1 MGVAVEV
8 GLVLI
13 LVGVALS
20 YVFRG
25 RRMAQQQ
32 AMTERRV
39 DAYIETIRRERTHPD
54 LVAMS
59 DTELRDLLLSSAHN
73 LKVQRDR
80 RLYLLFGGVIVALI
94 GAILVATEDGSRGFG
109 IAMVDDGDIQHLP
122 VVGQQQISCQR
133 LHTRQRA
140 GFQPR
145 ISFGRLIY
153 KPLRQRAIGRSERQR

>member
-39 DAYIETIRRERTHPD
+39 DAYIETIRRERTHPE

-59 DTELRDLLLSSAHN
+59 DTELRDLLLSSANN

-109 IAMVDDGDIQHLP
+109 IAMVVAALVLYGVNEYLGRQMIAPLIAKGID
-122 VVGQQQISCQR
+122 VER
-133 LHTRQRA
+133 LRV
-140 GFQPR
+140 
-145 ISFGRLIY
+145 
-153 KPLRQRAIGRSERQR
+153 E

>member
-1 MGVAVEV
+1 MGVAVEI

-39 DAYIETIRRERTHPD
+39 DAYIETIRRERTHPE

-109 IAMVDDGDIQHLP
+109 VAMVVAALVLYGVNEYLGRQMIAPLSAKGID
-122 VVGQQQISCQR
+122 VER
-133 LHTRQRA
+133 LRV
-140 GFQPR
+140 
-145 ISFGRLIY
+145 
-153 KPLRQRAIGRSERQR
+153 E